1 MIQSMTAF
9 ARAQSQGAWGSAVCE
24 LRSINHR
31 YLELVVRL
39 PDTLH
44 ELEAPI
50 REYMRRFVKRGK
62 VEFHLRYQPGDV
74 AGSEITINTHL
85 AEELC
90 KANETI
96 GKILKNP
103 APIQAMDILRWPGIL
118 QIAELDLET
127 IQDEVLK
134 ILEKGLTAL
143 VESRAREGADLKELF
158 LQRLEAMKEELGKVR
173 HRLPAIL
180 KEQRERLMLRFKDAK
195 VELDENRLEQ
205 EMVFLAQRIDVTEE
219 LDRLDS
225 HISEVRRVLKAGGMV
240 GRRLDFLMQ
249 ELNREANT
257 LGAKSIDTETTR
269 SSVELKVLIEQMR
282 EQVQNVE

>member
-9 ARAQSQGAWGSAVCE
+9 ARAQSQGLWGSAVCE

-50 REYMRRFVKRGK
+50 RECMRRYVKRGK

-74 AGSEITINTHL
+74 AGSAITINTHL

-90 KANETI
+90 KANEKIST
-96 GKILKNP
+96 ILKNP
-103 APIQAMDILRWPGIL
+103 APIQAMDILKWPGIL
-118 QIAELDLET
+118 QIAELDLEN

-134 ILEKGLTAL
+134 ILEKGLAAL

-158 LQRLEAMKEELGKVR
+158 LQRLEAMKEELAKVR

-180 KEQRERLMLRFKDAK
+180 KEQRERLMQRFKDAK

-219 LDRLDS
+219 MDRLDA

-269 SSVELKVLIEQMR
+269 ASVELKVLIEQMR
-282 EQVQNVE
+282 EQVQNIE